1 MMYFKIHG
9 RSYRRQF
16 NIQHKHGCVADILRI
31 LYDRPTREYNTHLT
45 QRGCTMY
52 LYVCR
57 LRLSREGMLSYI
69 NCNDTK
75 SLFIQSYQNDHTICT
90 DQTGVPRNIDI

>member
-45 QRGCTMY
+45 QHGCTMY

-57 LRLSREGMLSYI
+57 LRLSREGM
-69 NCNDTK
+69 
-75 SLFIQSYQNDHTICT
+75 
-90 DQTGVPRNIDI
+90 